1 MLVPCCAQEHIYFS
15 RSNHVSLWRW
25 LRTFVW
31 TMVSGTT
38 ESLNC
43 AGNGGTCDHSWLTM
57 LLGNASQFEN
67 SQSRVGIWVR
77 IQNQFHFTIPFTSY
91 MLHHSFFLFFFI
103 SLSHTKTNTVVPTCF
118 LADTALCLFNWFK
131 SLQIPF
137 IQWEGDWIRGERPNM
152 LQRKGRDAE
161 TDQILSSNWISASFH
176 LSSVCKPGLS

>member
-1 MLVPCCAQEHIYFS
+1 
-15 RSNHVSLWRW
+15 
-25 LRTFVW
+25 
-31 TMVSGTT
+31 MVSGTT

-57 LLGNASQFEN
+57 LLGNAPQFEN

-91 MLHHSFFLFFFI
+91 MLHHSFFLVF
-103 SLSHTKTNTVVPTCF
+103 SLSPYLTQKRT
-118 LADTALCLFNWFK
+118 LLFPHVFWQMLHCV
-131 SLQIPF
+131 SLIDLNHCKYLSF
-137 IQWEGDWIRGERPNM
+137 NESGIEWERGERPNM

>member
-1 MLVPCCAQEHIYFS
+1 
-15 RSNHVSLWRW
+15 
-25 LRTFVW
+25 
-31 TMVSGTT
+31 MVSGTT

-57 LLGNASQFEN
+57 LLGNAPQFEN

-118 LADTALCLFNWFK
+118 LADAALCLFNWFK

-137 IQWEGDWIRGERPNM
+137 IQWEGDWMRGERPNM

-161 TDQILSSNWISASFH
+161 TDQISLLIGFQPLFICLLSVNLVCLSPKYSPQTAGFH
-176 LSSVCKPGLS
+176 PFLPLSLLF